1 MQTADVL
8 SVALVFFC
16 WWEPSGND
24 DGDWPVL
31 GGGQQS
37 LSWCSRSMDA
47 TGTCPDRIYT
57 GGTSAGRIAFS
68 EGSNTAEL
76 THTQIHTHIMTY
88 EIYIYIY
95 TPVYIYI
102 YTRYEYC
109 LCIRSHLTFAERQSS
124 SHFSVFLFLFLILR
138 FPVSSS
144 SVSTCQVDACVDAFL
159 DGEAFDRL
167 PDVPLE
173 FLASGQVSSLISYHD
188 GHVAS
193 TQFHKVR
200 ELPSVVFL
208 EEHLHAGHRVEK
220 TIDLFSLVGMCVMV
234 HSDPGVLANDV
245 QAIRQM
251 ENNGSLFV
259 LSN

>member
-1 MQTADVL
+1 MAWDKDVQTADVL

-88 EIYIYIY
+88 DIYIYIHLYIYIY
-95 TPVYIYI
+95 THDTNI
-102 YTRYEYC
+102 
-109 LCIRSHLTFAERQSS
+109 
-124 SHFSVFLFLFLILR
+124 VF
-138 FPVSSS
+138 
-144 SVSTCQVDACVDAFL
+144 
-159 DGEAFDRL
+159 
-167 PDVPLE
+167 
-173 FLASGQVSSLISYHD
+173 
-188 GHVAS
+188 
-193 TQFHKVR
+193 
-200 ELPSVVFL
+200 VF
-208 EEHLHAGHRVEK
+208 
-220 TIDLFSLVGMCVMV
+220 V
-234 HSDPGVLANDV
+234 H
-245 QAIRQM
+245 I
-251 ENNGSLFV
+251 
-259 LSN
+259 